1 MTTSVVYYSGDLR
14 TESKH
19 LQSGNKIITD
29 APIDNEGK
37 GEGFSPTDLVATS
50 LANCMLTIMGI
61 AACRHKVNI
70 DGTRA
75 DVEKIMGTEPRR
87 ITEIQIE
94 FYFPGNYDSKTK
106 TILEKAALNCPVAK
120 SLAESLQQSIG
131 FNYSGKVQ
139 KTFSIT

>member
-1 MTTSVVYYSGDLR
+1 MVTSVVFYSGDLR
-14 TESKH
+14 AESKH

-37 GEGFSPTDLVATS
+37 GKGFSPTDLVATS

-61 AACRHKVNI
+61 VARRHEVNI

-87 ITEIQIE
+87 IAEIQIE
-94 FYFPGNYDSKTK
+94 FFFPNSYDSKTK
-106 TILEKAALNCPVAK
+106 TILEQAALNCPVAK
-120 SLAESLQQSIG
+120 SLAESLHQSIS
-131 FNYSGKVQ
+131 FNYDGRS
-139 KTFSIT
+139 

>member
-14 TESKH
+14 TESEH

-131 FNYSGKVQ
+131 FNFSGQV
-139 KTFSIT
+139 

>member
-61 AACRHKVNI
+61 VARRHKVNI

-120 SLAESLQQSIG
+120 SLAESLQQSIE
-131 FNYSGKVQ
+131 FNYSVQ
-139 KTFSIT
+139 V

>member
-14 TESKH
+14 TESEH

-29 APIDNEGK
+29 APVDNEGK

-61 AACRHKVNI
+61 VARRHKVNI

-131 FNYSGKVQ
+131 FN
-139 KTFSIT
+139 FSDQV

>member
-14 TESKH
+14 TESEH

-61 AACRHKVNI
+61 VARRHKVNI

-120 SLAESLQQSIG
+120 SLAESLQQSIE
-131 FNYSGKVQ
+131 FNYSVQ
-139 KTFSIT
+139 V

>member
-61 AACRHKVNI
+61 VARRHEVNI

-120 SLAESLQQSIG
+120 SLAESLQQSIE
-131 FNYSGKVQ
+131 FNYSDKV
-139 KTFSIT
+139 

>member
-131 FNYSGKVQ
+131 FNFSGQ
-139 KTFSIT
+139 E

>member
-14 TESKH
+14 TESEH

-61 AACRHKVNI
+61 VARRHKVNI

-131 FNYSGKVQ
+131 FNFSGQV
-139 KTFSIT
+139 

>member
-14 TESKH
+14 TESEH

-61 AACRHKVNI
+61 VARQHKVNI

-120 SLAESLQQSIG
+120 SLAESLHQSIG
-131 FNYSGKVQ
+131 FNYGDQV
-139 KTFSIT
+139 

>member
-1 MTTSVVYYSGDLR
+1 MVTSVVFYSGDLR
-14 TESKH
+14 AESEH

-61 AACRHKVNI
+61 VARRHEVNI

-75 DVEKIMGTEPRR
+75 DVEKIMDTEPRR
-87 ITEIQIE
+87 IAEIQIE
-94 FYFPGNYDSKTK
+94 FFFPNSYDSKTK
-106 TILEKAALNCPVAK
+106 IILEQAALNCPVAK
-120 SLAESLQQSIG
+120 SLAESLHQSIS
-131 FNYSGKVQ
+131 FNYDGS
-139 KTFSIT
+139 S

>member
-14 TESKH
+14 TESEH

-61 AACRHKVNI
+61 VARRHKVNI

-106 TILEKAALNCPVAK
+106 TILEKAALNCPVAN
-120 SLAESLQQSIG
+120 SLAESLHQSIG
-131 FNYSGKVQ
+131 FNYGDQV
-139 KTFSIT
+139 

>member
-14 TESKH
+14 TESEH

-61 AACRHKVNI
+61 VARQHKVNI
-70 DGTRA
+70 DGARA

-131 FNYSGKVQ
+131 FNYSGQV
-139 KTFSIT
+139 

>member
-61 AACRHKVNI
+61 VARRHKVNI

-131 FNYSGKVQ
+131 FNFSGQ
-139 KTFSIT
+139 E

>member
-14 TESKH
+14 TESEH

-131 FNYSGKVQ
+131 FNFSGQ
-139 KTFSIT
+139 E

>member
-61 AACRHKVNI
+61 VARQHKVNI

-131 FNYSGKVQ
+131 FNFSGQ
-139 KTFSIT
+139 E

>member
-14 TESKH
+14 TESEH

-131 FNYSGKVQ
+131 FNYSGQV
-139 KTFSIT
+139 

>member
-14 TESKH
+14 TESEH

-61 AACRHKVNI
+61 VARRHKVNI

-131 FNYSGKVQ
+131 FN
-139 KTFSIT
+139 FSLQE

>member
-1 MTTSVVYYSGDLR
+1 MATSVVYYSGDLR
-14 TESKH
+14 TESEH

-131 FNYSGKVQ
+131 FNFNGQV
-139 KTFSIT
+139 

>member
-61 AACRHKVNI
+61 VARRHKVNI

-94 FYFPGNYDSKTK
+94 FYFPANYDSKTK

-131 FNYSGKVQ
+131 FNYSGQV
-139 KTFSIT
+139 

>member
-14 TESKH
+14 TESEH
-19 LQSGNKIITD
+19 LQSRNKIITD

-61 AACRHKVNI
+61 VARRHKVNI

-106 TILEKAALNCPVAK
+106 KILEKSALNCPVAK
-120 SLAESLQQSIG
+120 SLTESLHQSIG
-131 FNYSGKVQ
+131 FNYGGQV
-139 KTFSIT
+139 

>member
-1 MTTSVVYYSGDLR
+1 MTTSVVYYPGDLR
-14 TESKH
+14 TESEH

-61 AACRHKVNI
+61 VARRHKVNI

-131 FNYSGKVQ
+131 FSYSSQV
-139 KTFSIT
+139 

>member
-14 TESKH
+14 TESEH

-61 AACRHKVNI
+61 VARRHKVNI

-106 TILEKAALNCPVAK
+106 TILEKSALNCPVAK
-120 SLAESLQQSIG
+120 SLAESLHQSIG
-131 FNYSGKVQ
+131 FKYGDQV
-139 KTFSIT
+139 

>member
-14 TESKH
+14 TESEH

-61 AACRHKVNI
+61 VARRHKVNI

-131 FNYSGKVQ
+131 FNFSGQ
-139 KTFSIT
+139 E

>member
-14 TESKH
+14 TESEH

-61 AACRHKVNI
+61 VARRHKVNI
-70 DGTRA
+70 DGARA

-131 FNYSGKVQ
+131 FNFSGQ
-139 KTFSIT
+139 E

>member
-14 TESKH
+14 TESEH

-61 AACRHKVNI
+61 VARRHKVNI

-131 FNYSGKVQ
+131 FN
-139 KTFSIT
+139 FSSQE

>member
-14 TESKH
+14 TESEH

-61 AACRHKVNI
+61 VARQHKVNI

-87 ITEIQIE
+87 IAEIQIE
-94 FYFPGNYDSKTK
+94 FFFPNSYDSKTK

-131 FNYSGKVQ
+131 FNYSGQV
-139 KTFSIT
+139 

>member
-14 TESKH
+14 TESEH

-61 AACRHKVNI
+61 VARRHKVNI

-75 DVEKIMGTEPRR
+75 DIEKIMGTEPRR

-131 FNYSGKVQ
+131 FN
-139 KTFSIT
+139 FSSQE

>member
-1 MTTSVVYYSGDLR
+1 MR
-14 TESKH
+14 TESEH

-61 AACRHKVNI
+61 VARRHKVNI

-131 FNYSGKVQ
+131 FN
-139 KTFSIT
+139 FSDQV

>member
-14 TESKH
+14 TESEH

-61 AACRHKVNI
+61 VARRHKVNI

-131 FNYSGKVQ
+131 FN
-139 KTFSIT
+139 FSDQV

>member
-14 TESKH
+14 TESEH

-61 AACRHKVNI
+61 AARRHKVNI

-131 FNYSGKVQ
+131 FNYSGQV
-139 KTFSIT
+139 

>member
-14 TESKH
+14 TESEH

-61 AACRHKVNI
+61 VARQHKVNI

-131 FNYSGKVQ
+131 FN
-139 KTFSIT
+139 FSSQE

>member
-61 AACRHKVNI
+61 VARQHKVNI

-131 FNYSGKVQ
+131 FN
-139 KTFSIT
+139 FSSQE

>member
-14 TESKH
+14 TESEH

-61 AACRHKVNI
+61 VARQHKVNI

-120 SLAESLQQSIG
+120 SLVESLQQSIG
-131 FNYSGKVQ
+131 FNYSGQV
-139 KTFSIT
+139 

>member
-61 AACRHKVNI
+61 VARQHKVNI

-131 FNYSGKVQ
+131 FNYSGQV
-139 KTFSIT
+139 

>member
-14 TESKH
+14 TESEH

-131 FNYSGKVQ
+131 FN
-139 KTFSIT
+139 FSSQE

>member
-14 TESKH
+14 TESEH

-61 AACRHKVNI
+61 VARRHKVNI

-131 FNYSGKVQ
+131 FNYSGQV
-139 KTFSIT
+139 